1 MVSERALDLRGESDP
16 SPFGDLLSIRLV
28 SMRLALVLGISWA
41 NECVA
46 LAVQV
51 VSRHRGHLP

>member
-1 MVSERALDLRGESDP
+1 MVPERALDLRGSWTQV
-16 SPFGDLLSIRLV
+16 PFGDLPNIRLV
-28 SMRLALVLGISWA
+28 SMRFDLVLEISWA

-51 VSRHRGHLP
+51 VSRHRGRLP